1 MLIII
6 ANRNK
11 KNQNKTEQ
19 NKNKNNNNKKNIE
32 KKTKLLKKGNVLKRI
47 NTEGFWF

>member
-6 ANRNK
+6 ANLNK

-19 NKNKNNNNKKNIE
+19 NKNNNNKKNIE
-32 KKTKLLKKGNVLKRI
+32 KKTKLSKKGNVLKRI